1 MQFEKKILESNEKY
15 SILSGVASS
24 ASLSLANNY
33 FTLFAILVLG
43 ATNYQV
49 GLISSLPQI
58 VGMVAVIPAAYFVN
72 KAKLKKGITCYSI
85 FFTRLTIILMVFVVL
100 VPAKYA
106 AWIFVILIAL
116 MNFPGQFLNL
126 SFQAFLADLIPE
138 ERRNFFFATRNRVLT
153 ITGLIVTLA
162 VGLFMKTQSNDD
174 VFPYQILFVLAFVA
188 GMFELFYVH
197 KHKELPQQILNQERP
212 SFFSK
217 KVFGHKPYLA
227 FLICGLFFNFAW
239 QMAWPLFSIFQ
250 IRNCHANGLWI
261 SLFNVSNQLT
271 QIISYPIWAKL
282 GYKYKNS
289 TLLVITSI
297 GMGLGAGLTPVF
309 ENLYWLIFVNIISGF
324 FVSGTV
330 LLLFNGLLE
339 SSKEEIRTSF
349 VANYNF
355 LLAFVA
361 FVAPQIG
368 VFLEELYGI
377 KIAMFISMFIRFAGG
392 GLFLWMGWYLRKQ
405 KNDLNF
411 QLINN

>member
-15 SILSGVASS
+15 SILSGVAAS

-58 VGMVAVIPAAYFVN
+58 VGMVAILPAAYFVN
-72 KAKLKKGITCYSI
+72 KAKLKKGITSYSI
-85 FFTRLTIILMVFVVL
+85 FFTRLTLILMAFVVF

-106 AWIFVILIAL
+106 AWVFVVLIAL

-126 SFQAFLADLIPE
+126 SFQAFLADIIPE
-138 ERRNFFFATRNRVLT
+138 ERRNLFFAKRNRILT
-153 ITGLIVTLA
+153 ITGLIVTLT
-162 VGLFMKTQSNDD
+162 VGIFMKTQLNDD
-174 VFPYQILFVLAFVA
+174 VLPYQILFVLAFIA
-188 GMFELFYVH
+188 GMFEMFYVH
-197 KHKELPQQILNQERP
+197 KHKEFSHPNLNQEIP

-217 KVFGHKPYLA
+217 KVFGHKPYLT

-282 GYKYKNS
+282 GSKYSNS
-289 TLLVITSI
+289 SLLVVTSI
-297 GMGLGAGLTPVF
+297 GMGLGAGLTPLF

-339 SSKEEIRTSF
+339 ASKEEIRTSF

-361 FVAPQIG
+361 FVAPQFG
-368 VFLEELYGI
+368 VFLEDLFDI
-377 KIAMFISMFIRFAGG
+377 KVAMLISMFLRFVGG
-392 GLFLWMGWYLRKQ
+392 GLFLWMGWYLKKHKEHPQ
-405 KNDLNF
+405 I
-411 QLINN
+411 QLMNN